1 MSGLIDSNSR
11 FAVNPT
17 NIRGIQRSKFDM
29 SHTIKTT
36 FNVGD
41 LVPFDVMEV
50 LPGDTFNLE
59 TNVLARLQTLI
70 TPLMDDMYLDTYYFF
85 VPNRLTWEHWK
96 NFNGEN
102 SANAWYPETTYTIPQ
117 ISIKGNDELHGS
129 ILDYM
134 GVPTNVDTDN
144 ANIALQINA
153 LPIRAYNLIWN
164 EWFRDQNLQDP
175 ILVPLTDATVAF
187 DKSKSSNGGSLLKA
201 NKYHDYFT
209 SALPSPQKGPDVTL
223 PLASDGLFPVGA
235 INGKSI
241 KDYGYVPD
249 KDTQLNWGI
258 TPLQD
263 GSVPTV
269 SGGNNRNIYFNTQT
283 LEAASIGETH
293 LDGNNTVVPG
303 SNDYS
308 IYPENL
314 FVNLKETSVATI
326 NQLRLAFATQQLYE
340 LDARGGTRYVEIL
353 KSHFG
358 VTSPDARQQ
367 RPELLAY
374 NHMPISINQVVQ
386 QSGTNTSTALGDV
399 AGLSVT
405 ADSDNSF
412 VKSFTEHGYIIG
424 LACVR
429 YKHSYQQGINRM
441 WSRQTRFDFYWPV
454 FANIGEQPILNKE
467 IYQDFKLSKG
477 VDGKTENANDEV
489 FGYQE
494 AWAEYRYVPDRVSA
508 EMRSDYDLSLDS
520 WHLADDYSELPHLSD
535 EWIQESSTTV
545 DRVIATSKRLADQ
558 VFMDI
563 YLKVEATRPMPMYS
577 VPGLTRM

>member
-36 FNVGD
+36 LNSGD
-41 LVPFDVMEV
+41 LIPFDVMEV
-50 LPGDTFNLE
+50 LPGDTFNVE
-59 TNVLARLQTLI
+59 TNTLTRLQTLI

-85 VPNRLTWEHWK
+85 VPNRLVWEHWK
-96 NFNGEN
+96 EFNGEN
-102 SANAWYPETTYTIPQ
+102 SKSSWYPTTTYTVPKILVTAE
-117 ISIKGNDELHGS
+117 ELTNS
-129 ILDYM
+129 RNTIIDYM
-134 GVPTNVDTDN
+134 GFPVQSLKKDS
-144 ANIALQINA
+144 ALINA

-175 ILVPLTDATVAF
+175 ILVPTDDAEYKFSATDSV
-187 DKSKSSNGGSLLKA
+187 SGGTVLKA

-223 PLASDGLFPVGA
+223 AMSGGKDLPVYVKADTIPDNLIDWSAQPSYKVKNGFPSGDTRHMFLEGASSSGTA
-235 INGKSI
+235 YTK
-241 KDYGYVPD
+241 GYVFPAISGAGNSFQIAPNNLWAQ
-249 KDTQLNWGI
+249 T
-258 TPLQD
+258 D
-263 GSVPTV
+263 G
-269 SGGNNRNIYFNTQT
+269 
-283 LEAASIGETH
+283 A
-293 LDGNNTVVPG
+293 
-303 SNDYS
+303 
-308 IYPENL
+308 
-314 FVNLKETSVATI
+314 SVATI

-374 NHMPISINQVVQ
+374 NHTPININQVVQ

-412 VKSFTEHGYIIG
+412 VKSFTEHGFIIG
-424 LACVR
+424 LATVR
-429 YKHSYQQGINRM
+429 YKHSYQQGINRI
-441 WSRQTRFDFYWPV
+441 WTRKTRFDYYWPV
-454 FANIGEQPILNKE
+454 FANIGEQPILNSE
-467 IYQDFKLSKG
+467 IYLQGDPA
-477 VDGKTENANDEV
+477 DYEV

-494 AWAEYRYVPDRVSA
+494 AWAEYRYVPDRVSG
-508 EMRSDYDLSLDS
+508 EMRSGIPKTLDY
-520 WHLADDYSELPHLSD
+520 WHLADNYSSLPHLSSD
-535 EWIQESSTTV
+535 WIQETAVPVNRAIAVEDKLV
-545 DRVIATSKRLADQ
+545 DQ
-558 VFMDI
+558 FFMDI
-563 YLKVEATRPMPMYS
+563 YLKIEATRPMPMYS
-577 VPGLTRM
+577 IPGLTRM

>member
-1 MSGLIDSNSR
+1 MSLIDSNSR

-29 SHTIKTT
+29 SHTVKTT
-36 FNVGD
+36 FDTGE

-70 TPLMDDMYLDTYYFF
+70 TPLMDDLYLDTYYFF

-96 NFNGEN
+96 EFNGEN
-102 SANAWYPETTYTIPQ
+102 SKNAWYPSTTYTIPQ
-117 ISIKGNDELHGS
+117 ITIKGNDDLKGS

-134 GVPTNVDTDN
+134 GIPTNNVSSN
-144 ANIALQINA
+144 VNISLQINA

-175 ILVPLTDATVAF
+175 ILVPLTDATVAYNK
-187 DKSKSSNGGSLLKA
+187 DNSSNGGKLLKA

-223 PLASDGLFPVGA
+223 PLTQTGFFPVAPLSGMDISDA
-235 INGKSI
+235 PYNFPKDKMSGLDFKFLSNADFSPGNRGLTIDSPGGGKSAW
-241 KDYGYVPD
+241 
-249 KDTQLNWGI
+249 LRA
-258 TPLQD
+258 
-263 GSVPTV
+263 V
-269 SGGNNRNIYFNTQT
+269 SGSTGDVVGTNNQ
-283 LEAASIGETH
+283 L
-293 LDGNNTVVPG
+293 
-303 SNDYS
+303 
-308 IYPENL
+308 YPTNL
-314 FVNLKETSVATI
+314 FVDLGESSVATI

-374 NHMPISINQVVQ
+374 NHTPISVNQVVQ
-386 QSGTNTSTALGDV
+386 QSGTNTTTALGDV

-405 ADSDNSF
+405 ADSDSSF

-441 WSRQTRFDFYWPV
+441 WSRQTRFDYYWPV

-467 IYQDFKLSKG
+467 IYQDYSKAPNS
-477 VDGKTENANDEV
+477 VNDEV

-508 EMRSDYDLSLDS
+508 EMRSDYPQSLDV
-520 WHLADDYSELPHLSD
+520 WHLADDYEALPKLSSD
-535 EWIQESSTTV
+535 WIQENATTV
-545 DRVIATSKRLADQ
+545 NRVLAVSDNLSAQ
-558 VFMDI
+558 IFMDI
-563 YLKVEATRPMPMYS
+563 YLKIEATRPMPMYS